1 MATPTRSLMSPPI
14 KSPDHKKIKVDS
26 EELAPRKLFEEKGG
40 NLADKSRM
48 SPSI

>member
-1 MATPTRSLMSPPI
+1 MATPTRSLMTI

-26 EELAPRKLFEEKGG
+26 EELAPHKLFEEKGG